1 MASQKEVIKLTGKIV
16 KVLPSAQFEV
26 VLENGHTIIAHVSG
40 RMRKNFIRL
49 VAGDTVEV
57 ELTPYDLDKGRIS
70 YRHN

>member
-1 MASQKEVIKLTGKIV
+1 MASQKEVIKLTGKIN

>member
-1 MASQKEVIKLTGKIV
+1 MANQKEVIKLTGKIV

-49 VAGDTVEV
+49 VAGDSVEV